1 METIEFKSYLE
12 FENFVRDLKE
22 ERAAAN
28 PKPGK
33 GGQIMQSKLLFR
45 GQSDASWSL
54 STTLERAAPNRQLL
68 YHYLELAWQVHK
80 PFEAFTE
87 KKWNIPD
94 RNEFHKWQ
102 RCDPTKFS
110 VEANLEKIGEYLVF
124 LRHHGFPSP
133 LLDWSESEY
142 VAQFF
147 GFEPKSNA
155 DRAIYIYQ
163 QTSNGSL
170 PCPARM
176 IRQAPWLRSATPRH
190 FVQHCIFTIAT
201 DYSEKY
207 GWSFVPHEKIAVEN
221 KGTGHHRLWKCIIP
235 GSERNKVLKK
245 LDDHSLNAFSLYN
258 TTDSL
263 ASALSTRFVDL
274 RDERM

>member
-1 METIEFKSYLE
+1 METIEFKSCFE
-12 FENFVRDLKE
+12 FEEFVRQLKE
-22 ERAAAN
+22 ERESVN

-33 GGQIMQSKLLFR
+33 GGQIMQSKFLFR
-45 GQSDASWSL
+45 GQADSSWSL
-54 STTLERAAPNRQLL
+54 STTLERAMPNRQLL
-68 YHYLELAWQVHK
+68 YHYLELAWEVHK

-94 RNEFHKWQ
+94 RDEFHKWQ
-102 RCDPTKFS
+102 KYDPNYS
-110 VEANLEKIGEYLVF
+110 VEGNLEKIGEYLVF

-147 GFEPKSNA
+147 AFEPRSCA
-155 DRAIYIYQ
+155 DRVVYIYQ
-163 QTSNGSL
+163 QTANGSM
-170 PCPARM
+170 PYPNRI
-176 IRQAPWLRSATPRH
+176 IRQAPWLRSATSRH
-190 FVQHCIFTIAT
+190 FVQHCIFTIST
-201 DYSEKY
+201 DYSDSY
-207 GWSFVPHEKIAVEN
+207 GWSFVPHEAIATEH
-221 KGTGHHRLWKCIIP
+221 KGTGRHRLWKCIIP
-235 GSERNKVLKK
+235 GKERAKVLKK

-263 ASALSTRFVDL
+263 ASALATRFIDL